1 MRRSMWANPYKIGV
15 DGSREGVVN
24 LFRRYA
30 KEKFVERDLK
40 ELRGKTLLCH
50 CRGDQSCHADVL
62 IEMLMESGQSQ
73 AGKKEAVDTAEMCD
87 DGLPERTTEACQ
99 EEGCKEKQ
107 DQAED
112 EWPGWIGKG
121 VPRVAPFM
129 GKSRSYQDGGGNC
142 SPGRW
147 PPAKR
152 CLPEIGQSRLMEDLR
167 LVLEEVAQRISR
179 GKEKGLHFMMML
191 ATGKSTENPFSPA
204 ELGKVRAIVGK
215 FFRIEDT
222 EMQIAQGQSLR
233 LEMLAKVLEAFGDPD
248 HDFVRNLKDGVELG
262 VDASMPRAAKIF
274 DKKTKWALEEAEGEA
289 DTDRENYKSVEGFE
303 DQVEKLFREEE
314 ELGWME
320 ELPDDKAKEIFGD
333 TLHIASLGVVVEK
346 DKIRVVH
353 DGAHGVK
360 VNNRI
365 RVRDHVRMPTAG
377 EIRSLLTERRRER
390 RRTFALLGDASKA
403 HRRIKVKAKD
413 WGYQACRLK
422 PGTVWINKVGTY
434 GISPAGYYWGRL
446 AAACL
451 VRLVFYLV
459 GGRWAPESLLFAD
472 DFMMLAGRETEIL
485 DLGVVVLFLAAAD
498 FPMKWNKFRG
508 GFEVQ
513 WIGYWLDLAGWRFGI
528 SQARADWLIRWIEEA
543 LSCKRV
549 DLADLEG
556 VLGRMAFAVGPLD
569 HVRPLLAPIYSW
581 SAAVGRVGKMDIPWS
596 MAFILNLLK
605 TALKGPGRTIEL
617 KARTANLGCAFRA
630 DAKAQ
635 GQTVAVGGWE
645 TLNGVRPSE
654 ARWYAVELSRK
665 NAAWAF
671 SKGEPFKTV
680 AALELFATLLSIM
693 AFAEEWPKD
702 ADGVVAVS
710 GMTDN
715 VGNPSVLSK
724 LMTSKFPLLV
734 VLAEL
739 SAQLHGRGLDMNLEW
754 IPREQNS
761 EADALSNLRFEGFR
775 GERRVELDVEK
786 LEWKILPEMMVAAEG
801 LYGEIKVHKEE
812 RTASKRRNL
821 DQVRKPGKKLK
832 ERDPW

>member
-1 MRRSMWANPYKIGV
+1 M
-15 DGSREGVVN
+15 
-24 LFRRYA
+24 
-30 KEKFVERDLK
+30 
-40 ELRGKTLLCH
+40 
-50 CRGDQSCHADVL
+50 
-62 IEMLMESGQSQ
+62 
-73 AGKKEAVDTAEMCD
+73 
-87 DGLPERTTEACQ
+87 
-99 EEGCKEKQ
+99 
-107 DQAED
+107 
-112 EWPGWIGKG
+112 
-121 VPRVAPFM
+121 
-129 GKSRSYQDGGGNC
+129 
-142 SPGRW
+142 
-147 PPAKR
+147 
-152 CLPEIGQSRLMEDLR
+152 
-167 LVLEEVAQRISR
+167 
-179 GKEKGLHFMMML
+179 
-191 ATGKSTENPFSPA
+191 
-204 ELGKVRAIVGK
+204 
-215 FFRIEDT
+215 
-222 EMQIAQGQSLR
+222 
-233 LEMLAKVLEAFGDPD
+233 
-248 HDFVRNLKDGVELG
+248 
-262 VDASMPRAAKIF
+262 
-274 DKKTKWALEEAEGEA
+274 
-289 DTDRENYKSVEGFE
+289 
-303 DQVEKLFREEE
+303 
-314 ELGWME
+314 
-320 ELPDDKAKEIFGD
+320 
-333 TLHIASLGVVVEK
+333 
-346 DKIRVVH
+346 
-353 DGAHGVK
+353 
-360 VNNRI
+360 
-365 RVRDHVRMPTAG
+365 
-377 EIRSLLTERRRER
+377 
-390 RRTFALLGDASKA
+390 
-403 HRRIKVKAKD
+403 
-413 WGYQACRLK
+413 
-422 PGTVWINKVGTY
+422 
-434 GISPAGYYWGRL
+434 
-446 AAACL
+446 
-451 VRLVFYLV
+451 
-459 GGRWAPESLLFAD
+459 
-472 DFMMLAGRETEIL
+472 
-485 DLGVVVLFLAAAD
+485 
-498 FPMKWNKFRG
+498 
-508 GFEVQ
+508 
-513 WIGYWLDLAGWRFGI
+513 
-528 SQARADWLIRWIEEA
+528 
-543 LSCKRV
+543 

-569 HVRPLLAPIYSW
+569 HVRPFLAPIYSW